1 MAMTTNTPGNSGQA
15 PSHAN
20 AGPGRIFIQVGAG
33 AGDQD
38 SRAEFRDGFTE
49 TVKKLELGQ
58 TDRIIL
64 VEPNPLNIAALKKC
78 WAEYPQ
84 ASIHQ
89 VGIVP
94 RNMAG
99 KPLTFYYTDLDA
111 PHFQVASFNP
121 DHVLKHYRNLSVSD
135 LRTIE
140 VGTIDLN
147 TFIDNETQGRNIEVL
162 CLDIEGLDAEV
173 LLDTNF
179 GKMNVNFVSF
189 EHLHLGS
196 DADAVAAHF
205 EKSGYR
211 KIGLGVDHNGYDH
224 LYQKV
229 ASA

>member
-1 MAMTTNTPGNSGQA
+1 
-15 PSHAN
+15 
-20 AGPGRIFIQVGAG
+20 
-33 AGDQD
+33 
-38 SRAEFRDGFTE
+38 
-49 TVKKLELGQ
+49 
-58 TDRIIL
+58 
-64 VEPNPLNIAALKKC
+64 
-78 WAEYPQ
+78 
-84 ASIHQ
+84 
-89 VGIVP
+89 
-94 RNMAG
+94 MAG

-121 DHVLKHYRNLSVSD
+121 DHVLKHYRDLSISD

-205 EKSGYR
+205 EKSGYK